1 VNPRTTEATRLMMTF
16 SSQNN
21 ALRLICEFGEPLKFG
36 GGAVV
41 KEFHSATK
49 QGSPQTRRN
58 SDNQK
63 IIYG

>member
-1 VNPRTTEATRLMMTF
+1 M
-16 SSQNN
+16 
-21 ALRLICEFGEPLKFG
+21 RLICEFGEPLKFG